1 MFQYNAIR
9 DRMRWGMFLLEFLG
23 TIGFV
28 AVVLLGLLAMLDV
41 FFPRKMPVLR
51 KARVSGEPSRR
62 EQQVRAR

>member
-1 MFQYNAIR
+1 
-9 DRMRWGMFLLEFLG
+9 MFLLEFLG